1 MLRHLEPAIR
11 EADSAAAVVL
21 PGPRRVA
28 LERWMRGREEAGR
41 LARADPVV
49 VSFGNS
55 GRTWLRVLLSRFYQT
70 RHGLPRLGVL
80 DFDNL
85 HRRNPAI
92 PRVLFTHDNYLADY
106 TGLTDRAALYR
117 GKRLVLLA
125 RDPADVA
132 VSQFYQWRH
141 RMRRAKKRINGYPL
155 DEDLT
160 LPAFVADPRC
170 GVPKVVRFLNAWAAA
185 LPALPDA
192 FLLRYEDLRAEPER
206 RLGGLLAFLGGPATR
221 DELEDA
227 VAFASLEGMRRLEDR
242 GERLIRRGRAT
253 PESGRAHGYKAR
265 RGKVGGYRDE
275 LPPETAAA
283 LDALI
288 DRGLDPVFG
297 YRRAAGAG
305 SEPRL
310 PGQARREEG

>member
-1 MLRHLEPAIR
+1 MLQHVEPAVR
-11 EADSAAAVVL
+11 EAISAAAVVL
-21 PGPRRVA
+21 PAPRRIA
-28 LERWMRGREEAGR
+28 LERWLRGREEARR
-41 LARADPVV
+41 LARADVVV

-85 HRRNPAI
+85 HRRDPAV
-92 PRVLFTHDNYLADY
+92 PRVLFTHDNYARDY
-106 TGLTDRAALYR
+106 TGQADRADLYR

-141 RMRRAKKRINGYPL
+141 RMRRAKKRINAYPL

-160 LPAFVADPRC
+160 LPEFAADPRC

-185 LPALPDA
+185 LPRLPDA

-206 RLGGLLAFLGGPATR
+206 RLGELLAFLGSPATR
-221 DELEDA
+221 AELEDA
-227 VAFASLEGMRRLEDR
+227 AAFASLERMRGLEDR

-253 PESGRAHGYKAR
+253 PEAGRAHGYKAR

-275 LPPETAAA
+275 LP
-283 LDALI
+283 
-288 DRGLDPVFG
+288 
-297 YRRAAGAG
+297 
-305 SEPRL
+305 
-310 PGQARREEG
+310 

>member
-1 MLRHLEPAIR
+1 M
-11 EADSAAAVVL
+11 
-21 PGPRRVA
+21 
-28 LERWMRGREEAGR
+28 
-41 LARADPVV
+41 
-49 VSFGNS
+49 
-55 GRTWLRVLLSRFYQT
+55 
-70 RHGLPRLGVL
+70 
-80 DFDNL
+80 
-85 HRRNPAI
+85 
-92 PRVLFTHDNYLADY
+92 
-106 TGLTDRAALYR
+106 
-117 GKRLVLLA
+117 
-125 RDPADVA
+125 A

-141 RMRRAKKRINGYPL
+141 RMRRAKKRINAYPL

-160 LPAFVADPRC
+160 LPEFVADPRC

-192 FLLRYEDLRAEPER
+192 LLLRYEDLRAEPER
-206 RLGGLLAFLGGPATR
+206 RLAGLLAFLGSPATR

-253 PESGRAHGYKAR
+253 PEAGRAHGYKAR

-297 YRRAAGAG
+297 YTRAAGAG
-305 SEPRL
+305 SESRPAGR
-310 PGQARREEG
+310 ARREDGR